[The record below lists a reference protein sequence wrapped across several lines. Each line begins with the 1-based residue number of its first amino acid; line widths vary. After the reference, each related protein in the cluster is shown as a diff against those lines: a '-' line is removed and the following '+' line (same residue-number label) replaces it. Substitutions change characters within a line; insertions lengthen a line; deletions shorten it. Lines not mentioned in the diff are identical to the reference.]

1 LFPPKLKSILVT
13 ALLYDLMVIFI
24 YNIF

>member
-1 LFPPKLKSILVT
+1 LVT

>member
-1 LFPPKLKSILVT
+1 MKSILVT

-24 YNIF
+24 YSIF